1 VGRKLT
7 LAVCFALF
15 LFPAI
20 GSGSEDIEIEELRQ
34 KLKNMNQK
42 INGQPLQTSK
52 AQPGTKT
59 LANAIHKNWT
69 LPGEIDRTE
78 KLEVKISLSYDA
90 QGYLSSFSLLQK
102 SGNRVFDDSVIMA
115 VAESTYLPDLPEK
128 PIQTEMYFSSGRIFK

>member
-1 VGRKLT
+1 M
-7 LAVCFALF
+7 A
-15 LFPAI
+15 
-20 GSGSEDIEIEELRQ
+20 IEELRQ
-34 KLKNMNQK
+34 KLKSMNQK
-42 INGQPLQTSK
+42 INGQPLQTS
-52 AQPGTKT
+52 AQPDTT
-59 LANAIHKNWT
+59 ALAHAIRKNWT
-69 LPGEIDRTE
+69 LPEEIDRTE

>member
-1 VGRKLT
+1 VGRKFA

-20 GSGSEDIEIEELRQ
+20 GSGSEDMAIEEVRQ
-34 KLKNMNQK
+34 ALKKMEQK
-42 INGQPLQTSK
+42 INEQPLQTSK
-52 AQPGTKT
+52 AQPDAT
-59 LANAIHKNWT
+59 AMAHAIRKNWT
-69 LPGEIDRTE
+69 LPEEIDRTE

-90 QGYLSSFSLLQK
+90 HGYLSSFSLLQK

-115 VAESTYLPDLPEK
+115 VAKSTYLPDLPEK